1 VSRSQEL
8 VQQQNGPAQMVKQ
21 YTGALT
27 AMLPS
32 HIKGD
37 AWMRLATKALRND
50 DLRKVAERNPA
61 SLVTALMECARLGH
75 EPCSPEFAL
84 VPMGAAIEGWESYR
98 GKIER
103 IYRAGA
109 VESVIAEVVYSS
121 DKFEYVPG
129 RDARPIHEIDWDAD
143 DRGELR
149 LVYAYAVM
157 KGGAISKVVVL
168 NKAQVMKHKLAS
180 KTSSRSDSMWVKWE
194 DQAWLKT
201 GVHQLEKWVP
211 TSAEYVREQLRAV
224 RDVESEAAGQRMDRQ
239 QPANT
244 TTVQAGPSVQ
254 ATVVDEPE
262 GVVDVATGEI
272 DPDDYDPTASPEW
285 GQQPA

>member
-1 VSRSQEL
+1 MSTATSNAIA
-8 VQQQNGPAQMVKQ
+8 QQNGPAQLVRQ
-21 YTGALT
+21 YGTTLT

-37 AWMRLATKALRND
+37 AWLRVATRSLRNPE
-50 DLRKVAERNPA
+50 LLKVAERNPQ

-75 EPCSPEFAL
+75 EPASDEFYL
-84 VPMGAAIEGWESYR
+84 VPMGGAVEGWESYR

-109 VESVIAEVVYSS
+109 VDSVIAEVVHSN
-121 DKFEYVPG
+121 DRFEYVPG
-129 RDARPIHEIDWDAD
+129 RDERPIHEINWDLD
-143 DRGELR
+143 DRGDLR

-168 NKAQVMKHKLAS
+168 NKAQVMKHKAES
-180 KTSSRSDSMWVKWE
+180 KTSARSDSMWVKWP

-224 RDVESEAAGQRMDRQ
+224 RDVESERAGQRMDRQ
-239 QPANT
+239 QPAAAT
-244 TTVQAGPSVQ
+244 PAGEPTVTATVQDAPKDISDAEVL
-254 ATVVDEPE
+254 DPE
-262 GVVDVATGEI
+262 
-272 DPDDYDPTASPEW
+272 DYDPTSEPGW
-285 GQQPA
+285 GGGQ